1 MQDAMETAGRKGRGS
16 TVETANAPHIS
27 IRRLNH
33 HYGRGETRVAA
44 LSDIDLDIQE
54 GEFVSIIGPSGCG
67 KTTLLR
73 IVGGLLTPTQG
84 SVLIAGSS
92 PDEAR
97 RQQDFGAVFQDPALL
112 PWRTAED
119 NVALS
124 IELRGG
130 SNGDSNDHEVATLLT
145 KVGLDGFHGSY
156 PYQLSGG
163 MKQRV
168 ALARALAAR
177 PRVLLM
183 DEPFGSLD
191 EMTRTDMG
199 YELLRIWEER
209 PTTVLL
215 VTHSIAEAV
224 MLSDRVVVLSSRP
237 GEVVDVVDIGMPRP
251 RMQSIEESKEFA
263 DHMARVRGLL
273 KRRTDDSIAV

>member
-1 MQDAMETAGRKGRGS
+1 MVGEEGDLNATETTRLPR
-16 TVETANAPHIS
+16 IS
-27 IRRLNH
+27 IHRLTH
-33 HYGRGETRVAA
+33 AYGEDDARVTA
-44 LSDIDLDIQE
+44 LMGIDLDIDE

-73 IVGGLLTPTQG
+73 IVGGLLAPTRG
-84 SVLIAGSS
+84 MVRIAGSS

-97 RQQDFGAVFQDPALL
+97 RQQVFGAVFQDAALL
-112 PWRTAED
+112 PWRTAAE
-119 NVALS
+119 NVNLS
-124 IELRGG
+124 IELQDNGHGDDMG
-130 SNGDSNDHEVATLLT
+130 SEVGDLLRT
-145 KVGLDGFHGSY
+145 VGLDGFHDSY

-177 PRVLLM
+177 PRILLM

-209 PTTVLL
+209 PTTVLF

-237 GEVVDVVDIGMPRP
+237 GEVVDVVDIRIPRP
-251 RMQSIEESKEFA
+251 RVQSMEESQDFSE
-263 DHMARVRGLL
+263 HMALVRGLL
-273 KRRTDDSIAV
+273 KGTRHESLAV

>member
-1 MQDAMETAGRKGRGS
+1 MHEAIETTGRKGSGS
-16 TVETANAPHIS
+16 TVETARTPHIAIS
-27 IRRLNH
+27 RLTH
-33 HYGRGETRVAA
+33 AYGKGEARVTA
-44 LSDIDLDIQE
+44 LEEINLDIRE

-84 SVLIAGSS
+84 SVRIAGSS

-97 RQQDFGAVFQDPALL
+97 QQQDFGAVFQDPALL
-112 PWRTAED
+112 PWRTAAE
-119 NVALS
+119 NVRLS
-124 IELRGG
+124 TELRGG
-130 SNGDSNDHEVATLLT
+130 SNGDTNDLEVAALLT
-145 KVGLDGFHGSY
+145 KVGLDGFHRSY

-168 ALARALAAR
+168 ALARALAAK

-209 PTTVLL
+209 PTTVLF

-224 MLSDRVVVLSSRP
+224 MLSDRVVVLSPRP
-237 GEVVDVVDIGMPRP
+237 GEVVDVVDIDMPRP
-251 RMQSIEESKEFA
+251 RAQSMEESTEFG
-263 DHMARVRGLL
+263 DHMAKVRGLL
-273 KRRTDDSIAV
+273 KRTNDESIAV

>member
-1 MQDAMETAGRKGRGS
+1 METSRRKGKGS
-16 TVETANAPHIS
+16 TVDTPHAHHIS
-27 IRRLNH
+27 IRRVSH
-33 HYGRGETRVAA
+33 AYGKGEARVTA
-44 LSDIDLDIQE
+44 LSDIDLDIRE

-73 IVGGLLTPTQG
+73 IVGGLLSPTQG
-84 SVLIAGSS
+84 SVRIAGSS
-92 PDEAR
+92 PNEAR

-112 PWRTAED
+112 PWRTAAE
-119 NVALS
+119 NVRLS

-130 SNGDSNDHEVATLLT
+130 SNGDSNDHEVAKLLT
-145 KVGLDGFHGSY
+145 KVGLDGFHRSY

-209 PTTVLL
+209 PTTVLFI
-215 VTHSIAEAV
+215 THSIAEAV
-224 MLSDRVVVLSSRP
+224 MLSDRVVVLSPRP
-237 GEVVDVVDIGMPRP
+237 GAIVDIVDIGMPRP
-251 RMQSIEESKEFA
+251 RAQAMEESMEFR
-263 DHMARVRGLL
+263 DYMTKVRSLL
-273 KRRTDDSIAV
+273 KRTNDESIAV

>member
-1 MQDAMETAGRKGRGS
+1 MACVEDGGNRGETAI
-16 TVETANAPHIS
+16 APHIS
-27 IRRLNH
+27 IRGLTH
-33 HYGRGETRVAA
+33 HYGSGEARVAA
-44 LSDIDLDIQE
+44 LSDIDLDIQQ

-73 IVGGLLTPTQG
+73 IVGGLLAPTQG
-84 SVLIAGSS
+84 SIRLAGSS

-97 RQQDFGAVFQDPALL
+97 QQQEFGAVFQDPALL
-112 PWRTAED
+112 PWRTAEE
-119 NVALS
+119 NVGLS
-124 IELRGG
+124 IELRDGP
-130 SNGDSNDHEVATLLT
+130 NGDSNDLEVATLLS
-145 KVGLDGFHGSY
+145 KVGLDGFHRSY

-199 YELLRIWEER
+199 YELLRVWEER
-209 PTTVLL
+209 PTTVLF

-224 MLSDRVVVLSSRP
+224 MLSDRVVVLSPRP
-237 GEVVDVVDIGMPRP
+237 GAVVDVVDIGMPRP
-251 RMQSIEESKEFA
+251 RMQSMEESKEFG
-263 DHMARVRGLL
+263 DYMAKVRGLL
-273 KRRTDDSIAV
+273 KMTKDATVQS

>member
-1 MQDAMETAGRKGRGS
+1 MQDASETAGRKGSGS

-27 IRRLNH
+27 IRRLSH
-33 HYGRGETRVAA
+33 LYGRGEARVTAFKE
-44 LSDIDLDIQE
+44 IDLDIQE

-73 IVGGLLTPTQG
+73 IVGGLLTPTSG
-84 SVLIAGSS
+84 SVRISGSS

-97 RQQDFGAVFQDPALL
+97 RQQEFGAVFQDPALL
-112 PWRTAED
+112 PWRTAEG

-130 SNGDSNDHEVATLLT
+130 SNGDTNHHEVATLLT
-145 KVGLDGFHGSY
+145 KVGLDGFHRSY

-209 PTTVLL
+209 PTTVLF

-224 MLSDRVVVLSSRP
+224 MLSDRVVVLSPRP
-237 GEVVDVVDIGMPRP
+237 GAVVDVVDIDMLRP
-251 RMQSIEESKEFA
+251 REQSMEESKEFG
-263 DHMARVRGLL
+263 DHMAKVRGLL
-273 KRRTDDSIAV
+273 KRTTDDSTAI

>member
-1 MQDAMETAGRKGRGS
+1 MACAEGVGKSGNSAI
-16 TVETANAPHIS
+16 APHIS
-27 IRRLNH
+27 IRQLNH
-33 HYGRGETRVAA
+33 HYGSGEARVAA
-44 LSDIDLDIQE
+44 LSDIDLDIHE

-73 IVGGLLTPTQG
+73 IVGGLLAPTQG
-84 SVLIAGSS
+84 SIRLAGSS

-97 RQQDFGAVFQDPALL
+97 QRQDFGAVFQDPALL
-112 PWRTAED
+112 PWRTAEE
-119 NVALS
+119 NVGLS
-124 IELRGG
+124 IELRDGP
-130 SNGDSNDHEVATLLT
+130 NGDSSDLDVATLLS
-145 KVGLDGFHGSY
+145 KVGLDGFHRSY
-156 PYQLSGG
+156 PFQLSGG

-209 PTTVLL
+209 PTTVLF

-224 MLSDRVVVLSSRP
+224 MLSDRVVVLSPRP
-237 GEVVDVVDIGMPRP
+237 GAVVDVVDIGMPRP
-251 RMQSIEESKEFA
+251 RMQSMEESKEFG
-263 DHMARVRGLL
+263 DNMARVRGLL
-273 KRRTDDSIAV
+273 KRTKDATVQSW